1 VPETAARGPLAGIR
15 FVEFAG
21 IGPVPFA
28 AMVLADLGAEG
39 IRLEAPDR
47 GGFGSAAMPPTDR
60 GRPSVTVDLKRSD
73 GVAVA
78 LRLIDRADV
87 LLEGYRPGVM
97 ERLGLGPDACLDR
110 NPRLIYGR
118 MTGWGQDGP
127 LAARAGHDLTYLAIA
142 GVLGHIGRAGQPPTP
157 PLNLVADYGGGAML
171 LVSGVLAALVEA
183 GRSGRGQVVDAA
195 MVDGAALLMALFH
208 GMHARGMWR
217 DEVGTNLLDSGA
229 PFYDVYAT
237 AGGGYVAVGAL
248 EPQFYAALLD
258 GLGLA
263 HEALPDQYDV
273 AGWPALRAR
282 FAEVFATRGRDE
294 WGEHFAGTD
303 ACVAPVLSMAEA
315 PAHPHLAARETFVDL
330 DGVVQ
335 PAAAPRFSRTPAAAA
350 PAPKVSGEGDREALL
365 HWGFADGEVTDLRA
379 SGTLGSR

>member
-1 VPETAARGPLAGIR
+1 
-15 FVEFAG
+15 
-21 IGPVPFA
+21 
-28 AMVLADLGAEG
+28 
-39 IRLEAPDR
+39 
-47 GGFGSAAMPPTDR
+47 
-60 GRPSVTVDLKRSD
+60 
-73 GVAVA
+73 VAVA

-157 PLNLVADYGGGAML
+157 PLNLVADYGGG
-171 LVSGVLAALVEA
+171 AALVEA

-365 HWGFADGEVTDLRA
+365 HWGFADNEVTDLRA